1 MDWNDIYEEL
11 TVEMKRNQSA
21 AKSLSANNPADFD
34 YQIEV
39 LFDAEMKDR
48 ALMDKACAQYARTK
62 TWPINLTPIQAV
74 LAHIRIGHAQQFA
87 RFLCRWRSEIFP
99 TEFSDSQKPKILECL
114 LVDYWRFAGNSRW
127 RTT

>member
-48 ALMDKACAQYARTK
+48 ALMDVSGRIK
-62 TWPINLTPIQAV
+62 TSHWWALQNRPV
-74 LAHIRIGHAQQFA
+74 
-87 RFLCRWRSEIFP
+87 
-99 TEFSDSQKPKILECL
+99 
-114 LVDYWRFAGNSRW
+114 
-127 RTT
+127 